1 MNDIKIKYILPD
13 NSNNT
18 EISKI
23 EKNKKISYYI
33 KIENGG
39 WYIKMECEYIKKN
52 YIRDNRENMLID
64 IK

>member
-1 MNDIKIKYILPD
+1 M
-13 NSNNT
+13 
-18 EISKI
+18 KI
-23 EKNKKISYYI
+23 EI
-33 KIENGG
+33 GG